1 MTQLMCGCLR
11 SFLQAV
17 VNYFLVIEDGYI
29 MVKFASPILFN
40 LVCLFFTHSNSD
52 GEDAVY

>member
-1 MTQLMCGCLR
+1 MCGCLR

-17 VNYFLVIEDGYI
+17 VNYFLVVEDGYI
-29 MVKFASPILFN
+29 MAKFASPILFN